1 MIGRIAGTLV
11 EKNPPALLVDVQGVG
26 YELEAPMST
35 FYSLPRTGEAVT
47 LLVHMV
53 VREDAMLLFGFG
65 SALERTLFRS
75 LLKVNGVG
83 AKMAL
88 AILSGLSADEFL
100 ACVTRKDVA
109 ALVRVPGVGKKTA
122 ERLLVEL
129 QDKVEGIGSGGVV
142 SSSGATAPE
151 REAGSARAQA
161 EEALAALGY
170 RSSEVKRL
178 LDRYADESR
187 SVEEMIRAAL
197 RGANRLS

>member
-1 MIGRIAGTLV
+1 MIGRLAGTLV
-11 EKNPPALLVDVQGVG
+11 EKNPPALLLDVNGVG

-35 FYSLPRTGEAVT
+35 FYALPKVGESLV

-65 SALERTLFRS
+65 SPLERTLFRS

-88 AILSGLSADEFL
+88 AILSGLSPDEFL
-100 ACVTRKDVA
+100 ACVARKDVA
-109 ALVRVPGVGKKTA
+109 SLVRVPGVGKKTA

-129 QDKVEGIGSGGVV
+129 QDKVESIGVGALPGGVPPV
-142 SSSGATAPE
+142 SDDPST
-151 REAGSARAQA
+151 RAQA

-170 RSSEVKRL
+170 RPPEIKRL
-178 LDRYADESR
+178 LDRYAGAGQ

-197 RGANRLS
+197 RGANR